1 MSAYAEKYNATVSI
15 EHTSQE
21 SFDIKNEIGDQV
33 GFFEASWSEDVAS
46 EKLLKEKYSMVSRVL
61 PKDKMDAA
69 PKNAKCFITGKEAKH
84 DWLFAKSY

>member
-33 GFFEASWSEDVAS
+33 VFFEDGCIGFGNHYDE
-46 EKLLKEKYSMVSRVL
+46 YTIVL
-61 PKDKMDAA
+61 SA
-69 PKNAKCFITGKEAKH
+69 NQAKQLIAWLIVKFIILT
-84 DWLFAKSY
+84 D